1 MSATG
6 RSKTPAASA
15 RACWRA
21 CSALTSQA
29 DFLVFPAV
37 DGAPAGAPALLP
49 ETYAQFASTLF
60 ANVTGQPALY
70 LPPAPGAGHSG
81 FQVAGPRLSDAR
93 LLSLGEYLLNLRAG
107 RPLAMDFEAVIG
119 LEIHVELNCTTK
131 MFCDCPNRYGDEPN
145 INTCP
150 ICLWFPGAM
159 PRFSQQALEKASLL
173 CLGLGA
179 ELQPRS
185 AFDQKVYY
193 YPDLPKG
200 FQLSQAHL
208 PLSRGGGIDITDESG
223 KPKRAR
229 LHHIHMEE
237 DVAKLVH
244 EMEGRLPISLV
255 DFNRAG
261 TPLVEIVTEPDFRS
275 PYEAMEFLKA
285 LRTQVRY
292 AGCSECSMENGTM
305 RVDANISIR
314 PRGTTQMNTKVEV
327 KNMNSVR
334 HVGDA
339 IAYEISRQ
347 TAAVQAGETVI
358 LHTRLWDPDKKVT
371 LPMRAKFEGPC
382 VPDPSVPVIELT
394 PEWIEKMR
402 SRLPEMPAARA
413 ERFVKQHGLTA
424 EEARFLSSDLEV
436 AGYFEALIGRGH
448 RAAHGHA
455 LAHHATDPGRQ
466 RAAAGTRQFAGDPG
480 PLCRA
485 AQDALARTRSTPT
498 RRARCWCICST
509 VTRRTG
515 GDRQR
520 PRIPAGLRYRRPRC
534 ADRQGSGR
542 ATGGC
547 GRCPEGAG

>member
-1 MSATG
+1 
-6 RSKTPAASA
+6 
-15 RACWRA
+15 
-21 CSALTSQA
+21 
-29 DFLVFPAV
+29 
-37 DGAPAGAPALLP
+37 
-49 ETYAQFASTLF
+49 
-60 ANVTGQPALY
+60 
-70 LPPAPGAGHSG
+70 
-81 FQVAGPRLSDAR
+81 
-93 LLSLGEYLLNLRAG
+93 
-107 RPLAMDFEAVIG
+107 MDFEAVIG
-119 LEIHVELNCTTK
+119 LEIHVELNCATK

-150 ICLWFPGAM
+150 TCLWFPGAM
-159 PRFSQQALEKASLL
+159 PRFSQQALEKAALL

-208 PLSRGGGIDITDESG
+208 PLSRGGGIDIIDESG
-223 KPKRAR
+223 KPERSR
-229 LHHIHMEE
+229 IHHIHMEE

-292 AGCSECSMENGTM
+292 TGCSECSMDNGTM

-314 PRGTTQMNTKVEV
+314 PRGTAQMNTKVEV

-339 IAYEISRQ
+339 ITYEIGRQ
-347 TAAVQAGETVI
+347 TTAVQAGEPVV

-382 VPDPSVPVIELT
+382 VPDPSVPVIQLT

-402 SRLPEMPAARA
+402 ARLPEMPAARA
-413 ERFVKQHGLTA
+413 ERFVKQHGLTP

-436 AGYFEALIGRGH
+436 AGYFDELIKEGITPRTAMHWLTTQLIPAVKERGLELGTSPVNPARFAALLKMLSKDEINANAAREVLMHLFDSDDAPGAIVTARGFRQVSDAGALDALIEKV
-448 RAAHGHA
+448 
-455 LAHHATDPGRQ
+455 L
-466 RAAAGTRQFAGDPG
+466 
-480 PLCRA
+480 A
-485 AQDALARTRSTPT
+485 AQPAAVADVKKGQGKAVGFLVGQVMQASGGKANPKVIRELLAKKLGATSDA
-498 RRARCWCICST
+498 
-509 VTRRTG
+509 
-515 GDRQR
+515 
-520 PRIPAGLRYRRPRC
+520 
-534 ADRQGSGR
+534 QGPFR
-542 ATGGC
+542 
-547 GRCPEGAG
+547 

>member
-1 MSATG
+1 
-6 RSKTPAASA
+6 
-15 RACWRA
+15 
-21 CSALTSQA
+21 
-29 DFLVFPAV
+29 
-37 DGAPAGAPALLP
+37 
-49 ETYAQFASTLF
+49 
-60 ANVTGQPALY
+60 
-70 LPPAPGAGHSG
+70 
-81 FQVAGPRLSDAR
+81 
-93 LLSLGEYLLNLRAG
+93 
-107 RPLAMDFEAVIG
+107 MDFEAVIG
-119 LEIHVELNCTTK
+119 LEIHVELNCRTK

-145 INTCP
+145 VNTCP
-150 ICLWFPGAM
+150 TCLWFPGAM
-159 PRFSQQALEKASLL
+159 PRFSQEALEKASLL

-223 KPKRAR
+223 KPKTAR
-229 LHHIHMEE
+229 LHHVHMEE

-261 TPLVEIVTEPDFRS
+261 SPLVEIVTEPDFRS

-285 LRTQVRY
+285 VRTQVRY
-292 AGCSECSMENGTM
+292 VGSSECSMENGTM

-314 PRGTTQMNTKVEV
+314 PRGTNQMNTKVEV

-347 TAAVQAGETVI
+347 TAAVQAGEAVI
-358 LHTRLWDPDKKVT
+358 LHTRLWDPDKKAT

-382 VPDPSVPVIELT
+382 VPDPAVPVIKLS

-413 ERFVKQHGLTA
+413 ERFVKQHGLTG
-424 EEARFLSSDLEV
+424 EEARFLSSDMEI
-436 AGYFEALIGRGH
+436 AGYFEALIGQGIAPRTAMHWLTTQLIPAVKERGLELGTSPVTPA
-448 RAAHGHA
+448 RFADLLNMLSKDEINANAAREVLVHLFDSDEAPEAIVSARGFRQVSDHA
-455 LAHHATDPGRQ
+455 ALDA
-466 RAAAGTRQFAGDPG
+466 
-480 PLCRA
+480 LIEKVLA
-485 AQDALARTRSTPT
+485 AQPAAVADVRNGQGKAMGFLVGQVMQASGGKANPKVIRELLAKRLTP
-498 RRARCWCICST
+498 
-509 VTRRTG
+509 
-515 GDRQR
+515 
-520 PRIPAGLRYRRPRC
+520 
-534 ADRQGSGR
+534 
-542 ATGGC
+542 
-547 GRCPEGAG
+547 